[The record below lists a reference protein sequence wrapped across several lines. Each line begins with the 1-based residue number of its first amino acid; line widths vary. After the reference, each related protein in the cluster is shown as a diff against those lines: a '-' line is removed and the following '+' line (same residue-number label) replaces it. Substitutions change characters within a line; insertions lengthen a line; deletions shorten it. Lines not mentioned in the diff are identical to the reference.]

1 VRWLKILFP
10 AALVILQTCG
20 LPNPYY
26 LAPPGV
32 GNFPAGIGTIA
43 TFTSLGYPTGGLTT
57 FTGFDVY
64 YKFLAAAPTGND
76 INLGGGGIPGPG
88 NLTTNGFFPICLSTD
103 LPPSQRTTPAIANIL
118 PADAQMSFTIT
129 LNLATSTAATYSY
142 TSPSTSTVISVNIGR
157 DVPYGSYPFNSKEFA
172 YNNSG
177 FTPQPSPDYQSSDLD
192 VSAIYSAAS
201 TSPNGAYVVLYALA
215 YGYEAGTSVVE
226 YSTPV
231 YIGYIQILPFP

>member
-1 VRWLKILFP
+1 MRRLKVLFP
-10 AALVILQTCG
+10 AALVIVQTCG

-32 GNFPAGIGTIA
+32 GNFPAGIGTVA
-43 TFTSLGYPTGGLTT
+43 SFTSLGYPTGGLTT
-57 FTGFDVY
+57 FTGFDIY

-118 PADAQMSFTIT
+118 PADAQVSFTIT
-129 LNLATSTAATYSY
+129 LNLATSAAATYSY
-142 TSPSTSTVISVNIGR
+142 TSPSTSTLVTVNIGR
-157 DVPYGSYPFNSKEFA
+157 DVPYGSNPFNSKEFA

-177 FTPQPSPDYQSSDLD
+177 VSSQPDYVSSDTD
-192 VSAIYSAAS
+192 ISAAFNAAVQA
-201 TSPNGAYVVLYALA
+201 TYVYVVLYALA

-231 YIGYIQILPFP
+231 YIGYIQITPFP